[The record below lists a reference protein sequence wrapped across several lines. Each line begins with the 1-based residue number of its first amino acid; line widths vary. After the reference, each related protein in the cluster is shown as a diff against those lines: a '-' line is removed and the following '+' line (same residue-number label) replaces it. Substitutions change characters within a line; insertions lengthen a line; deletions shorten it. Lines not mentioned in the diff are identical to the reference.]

1 MAEPQVSGQLTDRE
15 ASALAEARR
24 LLAAAEAEMRYGAGC
39 RAAALPMLYDAL
51 AAVAA
56 LVSAT
61 ATELERSRARGE

>member
-1 MAEPQVSGQLTDRE
+1 M
-15 ASALAEARR
+15 LAEARQ
-24 LLAAAEAEMRYGAGC
+24 LLDAAEAEMRYGAGC

-51 AAVAA
+51 AAVGA

>member
-1 MAEPQVSGQLTDRE
+1 MSGELTAQE
-15 ASALAEARR
+15 SSALYHARR
-24 LLAAAEAEMRYGAGC
+24 KLDEAEAEMRYGGGC

-51 AAVAA
+51 AVVGS